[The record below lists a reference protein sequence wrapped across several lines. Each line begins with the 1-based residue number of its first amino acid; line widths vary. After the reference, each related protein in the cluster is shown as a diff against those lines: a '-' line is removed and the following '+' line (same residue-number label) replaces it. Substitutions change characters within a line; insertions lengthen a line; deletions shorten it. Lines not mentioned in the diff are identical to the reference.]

1 LGELELSAELVLEKE
16 EEERMVVVNMEMPTK
31 CSQCGFCINQKT
43 NDYGSFG
50 ECSLQDRKT
59 VDCLVWSRD
68 SDCPLTEIVTCKDCI
83 HRDPED
89 KFCDCGH
96 MIKWSSPREDNW
108 YCKDAERK
116 E

>member
-1 LGELELSAELVLEKE
+1 
-16 EEERMVVVNMEMPTK
+16 MVVVNMEMPTK

-68 SDCPLTEIVTCKDCI
+68 SGCPLTEIVTCKDCKHWKDSDGVYRRGI
-83 HRDPED
+83 GAESKCSINTKEVYDGNFYCALGER
-89 KFCDCGH
+89 
-96 MIKWSSPREDNW
+96 RE
-108 YCKDAERK
+108 
-116 E
+116 

>member
-1 LGELELSAELVLEKE
+1 
-16 EEERMVVVNMEMPTK
+16 MVVVNMEMPTK

-68 SDCPLTEIVTCKDCI
+68 SGCPLVEIVTCKDCKYW
-83 HRDPED
+83 DEP
-89 KFCDCGH
+89 
-96 MIKWSSPREDNW
+96 
-108 YCKDAERK
+108 YCNLINNFTDGDYYCASAKRRK
-116 E
+116 QNG

>member
-1 LGELELSAELVLEKE
+1 
-16 EEERMVVVNMEMPTK
+16 MVVVNMEMPTK

-68 SDCPLTEIVTCKDCI
+68 SDCPLMEIVTCKDCKYWHDDGI
-83 HRDPED
+83 VTT
-89 KFCDCGH
+89 CDRNIGNGFPQDH
-96 MIKWSSPREDNW
+96 
-108 YCKDAERK
+108 YCADAERR